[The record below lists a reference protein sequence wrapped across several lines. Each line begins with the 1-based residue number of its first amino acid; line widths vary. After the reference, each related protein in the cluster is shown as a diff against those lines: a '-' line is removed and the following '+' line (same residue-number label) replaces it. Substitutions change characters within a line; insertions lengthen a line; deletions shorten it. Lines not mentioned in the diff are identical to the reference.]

1 MSITIIIIIY
11 IHYNYVHNNIIIDD
25 NMEVEDEELLDAAND
40 NDPALDATDD
50 SSADDPVAPDNAAG
64 NRL

>member
-1 MSITIIIIIY
+1 
-11 IHYNYVHNNIIIDD
+11 
-25 NMEVEDEELLDAAND
+25 MEVEDEELLDAAND